1 MIKVTFDKKLTEQFE
16 NYGEV
21 LKWISDQLSS
31 NSISDDS
38 DDRVKLELLTQ
49 EEVEFLADNTCDQ
62 KGVWAEA
69 LKEYGHFGYAVFN
82 GDSTLVDVISN
93 ISYFT
98 RADVLA
104 YLDACGISEL
114 FDISEIDI
122 CGIYE

>member
-31 NSISDDS
+31 ASISDDS

-49 EEVEFLADNTCDQ
+49 EEVEFLADDQ
-62 KGVWAEA
+62 KGIWAEI

-98 RADVLA
+98 RTDVLT
-104 YLDACGISEL
+104 YLEACGISEL
-114 FDISEIDI
+114 FDIS
-122 CGIYE
+122 

>member
-1 MIKVTFDKKLTEQFE
+1 MITVTFDKKLTEQFE

-31 NSISDDS
+31 NSTSDDS

-49 EEVEFLADNTCDQ
+49 EEVESLAYDH
-62 KGVWAEA
+62 KGVWDET

-82 GDSTLVDVISN
+82 GDLALVDVISN

-104 YLDACGISEL
+104 YLDACVISEL
-114 FDISEIDI
+114 FDIS
-122 CGIYE
+122 